1 MPNDLKIFSANSIKK
16 NKKNPQLLKWAK
28 YVFLKKNTMAIKHM
42 KICLLLT
49 TRDMQIKTTRYYL
62 TLILIIILK
71 RLTTGEDVEKSE
83 LLFADGKE

>member
-1 MPNDLKIFSANSIKK
+1 
-16 NKKNPQLLKWAK
+16 
-28 YVFLKKNTMAIKHM
+28 MAIKHM

>member
-1 MPNDLKIFSANSIKK
+1 
-16 NKKNPQLLKWAK
+16 
-28 YVFLKKNTMAIKHM
+28 M